1 MKEGEGGPHER
12 AFFFAIHSMMAQRML
27 VRMQSFEMKGVM
39 KRLRDSA
46 VASPVP
52 TDSASSDG
60 GVIMKPVLSTT
71 YLQLIARIAYGGR
84 ARQELRLEASAIA
97 YATLN
102 LKSFLSI
109 ERIGRVNKWK
119 EASTRVARR
128 GLLEECVRRLPLP
141 HPP

>member
-1 MKEGEGGPHER
+1 
-12 AFFFAIHSMMAQRML
+12 
-27 VRMQSFEMKGVM
+27 
-39 KRLRDSA
+39 
-46 VASPVP
+46 
-52 TDSASSDG
+52 
-60 GVIMKPVLSTT
+60 MKPVLSTT